1 MLFPLLLNRQPSRQA
16 PHSRKLTQK
25 CSIPCTRPIQ
35 PRKPAQSILPR
46 IFLALREERQKQP
59 PLALFWWPSVI
70 LQYTVEMRRESIETR
85 HHQECPFQSERQRCF
100 AGCWLACTV
109 TDPGSRVSTHG
120 RQLKEGARTWSP
132 EGGRCR
138 GMEGRRGHQ
147 ASEKY
152 CLLWLKTPLVHSEV
166 IF

>member
-16 PHSRKLTQK
+16 PHSHKLTQK

-35 PRKPAQSILPR
+35 SRTCSIHRPPHLPGSDW
-46 IFLALREERQKQP
+46 ERSSKIN
-59 PLALFWWPSVI
+59 LALFWWPSVI
-70 LQYTVEMRRESIETR
+70 LQYTVEMRRESIEIR
-85 HHQECPFQSERQRCF
+85 HHQVCPFQSERQRCF

-138 GMEGRRGHQ
+138 SMEGRRGHQ

-152 CLLWLKTPLVHSEV
+152 CLLWLKTALVHSEV